1 MQQLGFKNAPA
12 DPQNQAGGRS
22 SLTKSAIN
30 IVADAVAVMFAIGL
44 FSLALLGALSL
55 SGGCK

>member
-1 MQQLGFKNAPA
+1 MTTQKNAPA
-12 DPQNQAGGRS
+12 DPQNQVGGLS

-44 FSLALLGALSL
+44 FSLALLGALGL
-55 SGGCK
+55 FGGCK

>member
-1 MQQLGFKNAPA
+1 MTTQKNAPA
-12 DPQNQAGGRS
+12 DRQNQAGGLS

-30 IVADAVAVMFAIGL
+30 IVADAVAVMFAIGW
-44 FSLALLGALSL
+44 FALALQGALSL

>member
-1 MQQLGFKNAPA
+1 MTIQKNAPP
-12 DPQNQAGGRS
+12 DPQNQGEAHS

-30 IVADAVAVMFAIGL
+30 IVADIVVIVCAIGL
-44 FSLALLGALSL
+44 FALALQGALSM